1 MSGTARRILIVDDE
15 PSMRDMLSIM
25 LAREGYDVVAAE
37 SRAAAARVLAG
48 GPLDAVITDVKL
60 PDGDGVEILR
70 HVKAG
75 SPETA
80 VIVMTAFGSTQTAVA
95 AMKLGAHDYLVKPFD
110 VDELKI
116 VLRNALEREE
126 LREEN
131 RLLKAQFRSRH
142 GLARILGVSRA
153 MVPVF
158 EMIRS
163 VGATSTTVLIMGE
176 SGTGKELVAKAIHAQ
191 SGRSEGPFVSVS
203 CAAVAETLLES
214 ELFGHVKG
222 AFTDAHQNK
231 KGLFEAA
238 HRGTIFLDEVGETP
252 APMQAKLLRAL
263 QEKRI
268 RRVGGTDEID
278 VDVRVIAATNRSL
291 EAMVRDKRFREDL
304 FYRLN
309 VIPIHLPPLRQRQED
324 IPLLAEHFLERFA
337 AEMGKPVRRIS
348 QEAVERLLAWSW
360 PGNVRELE
368 NVLERAVA
376 LETTEAILVD
386 RLPETVRRGTGDA
399 EVAAS
404 PALGSGFNLDA
415 HLAGIE
421 EGLVREALEQAGGDR
436 NAACQLLGVTPRS
449 LRYLIAKHGMT
460 QSGAPPKIGR

>member
-1 MSGTARRILIVDDE
+1 MPRGGRRILIVDDE
-15 PSMRDMLSIM
+15 PSMREMLSIM
-25 LAREGYDVVAAE
+25 LAREGYDVLVAD
-37 SRAAAARVLAG
+37 SRAAAAKVLSGA
-48 GPLDAVITDVKL
+48 PLDAVITDVKL

-131 RLLKAQFRSRH
+131 RLLKAEFRTRH

-158 EMIRS
+158 DMIRS
-163 VGATSTTVLIMGE
+163 VGATSTTVLITGE

-191 SGRSEGPFVSVS
+191 SSRSEAPFVSVS

-291 EAMVRDKRFREDL
+291 EAMVREKRFREDL

-309 VIPIHLPPLRQRQED
+309 VIPIHLPSLRQRHED

-337 AEMGKPVRRIS
+337 NEMGKPVRRIS
-348 QEAVERLLAWSW
+348 QQAMERLIAWSW

-376 LETTEAILVD
+376 LETTEAILVE
-386 RLPETVRRGTGDA
+386 RLPETVRRGAADA
-399 EVAAS
+399 EAPAG
-404 PALGSGFNLDA
+404 PALGEGFNLDT
-415 HLAGIE
+415 HLSGIE
-421 EGLVREALEQAGGDR
+421 EKLVREALDQSGGDR
-436 NAACQLLGVTPRS
+436 ATACQLLGVTPRS
-449 LRYLIAKHGMT
+449 LRYLIAKHGLT
-460 QSGAPPKIGR
+460 QSGAGPKIGS

>member
-1 MSGTARRILIVDDE
+1 MPRGGRRILIIDDE

-25 LAREGYDVVAAE
+25 LVREGYDVQVAE
-37 SRAAAARVLAG
+37 SRAAAARVLGA

-60 PDGDGVEILR
+60 PDGDGIEILR

-116 VLRNALEREE
+116 VLRNALEREQ

-131 RLLKAQFRSRH
+131 RLLKAEFRSRH
-142 GLARILGVSRA
+142 GLDRILGVSRA

-158 EMIRS
+158 DLVRS
-163 VGATSTTVLIMGE
+163 VAATATTVLITGE

-191 SGRSEGPFVSVS
+191 SPRSEAAFVSVS

-252 APMQAKLLRAL
+252 PAMQAKLLRAL
-263 QEKRI
+263 QEKKI
-268 RRVGGTDEID
+268 RRVGGTDETE
-278 VDVRVIAATNRSL
+278 VDVRVIGATNRSL
-291 EAMVRDKRFREDL
+291 EALVREKRFREDL

-309 VIPIHLPPLRQRQED
+309 VIPIHLPPLRERRED
-324 IPLLAEHFLERFA
+324 IPLLAEFFRQRFA
-337 AEMGKPVRRIS
+337 AEMGKPVKRIS
-348 QEAVERLLAWSW
+348 QEAMARLNGYAW

-368 NVLERAVA
+368 NVIERAVA
-376 LETTEAILVD
+376 LETTEAILLE
-386 RLPETVRRGTGDA
+386 RLPDSVGL
-399 EVAAS
+399 
-404 PALGSGFNLDA
+404 PARLSAPAPNLGPGFNLDA
-415 HLAGIE
+415 HLAAIE
-421 EGLVREALEQAGGDR
+421 LDLLRHALEKAGGDR
-436 NAACQLLGVTPRS
+436 IAACQLLGISPRS
-449 LRYLIAKHGMT
+449 LRYLIAKHRLT
-460 QSGAPPKIGR
+460 QSGQTPKIVS